1 MTHRSNGGYSV
12 TQSNLRHYF
21 LLVVAMFFWG
31 GSWVSAKILVSIAP
45 PMTIGFFRFLVGSV
59 LFVGFLGATGSLKT
73 VFRRSNLKWIF
84 LAGLTG
90 VFGYGVFF
98 LIGMQFTTAAQGSII
113 AGTNPATVSIFA
125 HIIHKER
132 LDDKWRYAGF
142 VLAYLGIIFVI
153 GIQSLLDFHLEYLI
167 GNLIIVCAMLVW
179 GLYSSIGKKAM
190 EDMSSAE
197 ATGGGIMIGCVMF
210 GLAALFESFWTLPI
224 LISIDFWWNIL
235 FLGGAVTFLGFFFYF
250 DAIKNIGAT
259 RSAIFINLVPVF
271 GTILSVLILGEIIY
285 WTFLVGLI
293 LVSIGILTI
302 NFPSRES
309 RTIENT
315 SRG

>member
-1 MTHRSNGGYSV
+1 MTHE
-12 TQSNLRHYF
+12 NLKHYI
-21 LLVVAMFFWG
+21 LLVGAMFFWG

-45 PMTIGFFRFLVGSV
+45 AMTIGFFRFLIGSA
-59 LFVGFLGATGSLKT
+59 FFIGFLTATGSFKN
-73 VFRRSNLKWIF
+73 VFKRSNLKWIF

-132 LDDKWRYAGF
+132 LDDRWRYVGF
-142 VLAYLGIIFVI
+142 LLAYLGIVFVI

-167 GNLIIVCAMLVW
+167 GNLIIVCAMMVW

-190 EDMSSAE
+190 ENMSSAE
-197 ATGGGIMIGCVMF
+197 ATGGGIMIGCAMF
-210 GLAALFESFWTLPI
+210 GIGAFFEGFWTLPAI
-224 LISIDFWWNIL
+224 VSIDFWWNIL

-250 DAIKNIGAT
+250 DAIKSIGAT

-271 GTILSVLILGEIIY
+271 GTLLSVLILGEIIY
-285 WTFLVGLI
+285 WTFIVGLI
-293 LVSIGILTI
+293 LVSIGIVTI
-302 NFPSRES
+302 NFPSKKSDIRKPTTYDES
-309 RTIENT
+309 MLVTEE
-315 SRG
+315 